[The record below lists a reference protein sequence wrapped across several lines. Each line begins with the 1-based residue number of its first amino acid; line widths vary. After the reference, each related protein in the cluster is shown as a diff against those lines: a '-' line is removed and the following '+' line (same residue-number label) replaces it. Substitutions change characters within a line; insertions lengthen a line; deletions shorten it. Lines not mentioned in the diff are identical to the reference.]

1 MPMAELFIELF
12 GEEIPARMQK
22 AAEARL
28 SDAVAAGLAEAGLG
42 GEKPQSWSGPR
53 RLAVSV
59 SGIAAKEADISEER
73 RGPRADA
80 PEQAVAGFLKSAG
93 ISRDQAEVRSTPKG
107 DFLFAVINR
116 KGREATAILPEMIS
130 GLIGDFTWPKTMRW
144 GTSRKGW
151 VRPLHRITVLFDG
164 KPLAGQV
171 DLGGGMTLPFG
182 TETEGHR
189 MLAPGTISL
198 EGGATYASVLEAAH
212 VIADREA
219 RKNMISAGLSAFAGE
234 YDVSVGE
241 DQGLLEEVTGLVEYP
256 HLIMGQ
262 IDDDF
267 MTLPREILVTSM
279 RSHQKYFSFEKS
291 DGTLAPYFA
300 TVSNMSADDARDAI
314 IRAGNERVL
323 RARLAD
329 ARFFWDQDCNTPL
342 DSMVDRLG
350 EITFFEGLGS
360 MQQKAERLA
369 DLAAFIDDQH
379 SDTSRRAGHLAK
391 ADLVSQTV
399 GEFPEVQGV
408 IGGYLA
414 RHGGEDKAVAEAIAE
429 HYRPEGPG
437 DAIPATDLGR
447 RVALADKIDTLVGFF
462 GIGAVPTGSKDPYA
476 LRRAALGII
485 RIIIEGKIEKP
496 LTPLFDKAA
505 KAHGFQATPDTLLP
519 FFHDRLKVWLRD
531 RGIRHDLVSAVIREG
546 DSRNDDLNHI
556 CRLAETLASFMAQDD
571 GAALLAGYKRASNI
585 LAAEEKKEGRRFD
598 GNVDPSGFS
607 DENEIALHQRCDALA
622 AEPVADTDTAI
633 ARMQSLGGLRA
644 PIDSFF
650 ENVTVND
657 DDQQTRLNRLNLLA
671 RIRMIMEEVADF
683 SAIEGQTE
691 QKG

>member
-1 MPMAELFIELF
+1 MAELFVELF

-22 AAEARL
+22 AAESRL
-28 SDAVAAGLAEAGLG
+28 RDALMAGLTEAGLG
-42 GEKPQSWSGPR
+42 GEHPQSWSGPR

-59 SGIAAKEADISEER
+59 GGIAAKEADISEER

-107 DFLFAVINR
+107 DFLFAVIDR
-116 KGREATAILPEMIS
+116 KGREATTILPEMIS
-130 GLIGDFTWPKTMRW
+130 TLIGDFTWPKTMRW

-171 DLGGGMTLPFG
+171 DLGGEMALSFG

-189 MLAPGTISL
+189 MLAPGVISL
-198 EGGATYASVLEAAH
+198 SGGASYAAALEAAH
-212 VIADREA
+212 VIADRET
-219 RKNMISAGLSAFAGE
+219 RKDMISSGLSAFASKNG
-234 YDVSVGE
+234 VSVGE
-241 DQGLLEEVTGLVEYP
+241 DQSLLEEVTGLVEYP

-267 MTLPREILVTSM
+267 MQLPREILVTSM
-279 RSHQKYFSFEKS
+279 RSHQKYFSFENA

-300 TVSNMSADDARDAI
+300 TVSNMTADDARDAI
-314 IRAGNERVL
+314 ICAGNERVL

-329 ARFFWDQDCNTPL
+329 ARFFWDQDCKTPL
-342 DSMVDRLG
+342 DSMVERLG

-360 MQQKAERLA
+360 MKQKAERLA
-369 DLAAFIDDQH
+369 NLAAFIADG
-379 SDTSRRAGHLAK
+379 DTDTCRRAGHLAK

-408 IGGYLA
+408 IGGYLG
-414 RHGGEDKAVAEAIAE
+414 RHGGEVEAVANAVAE

-437 DAIPATDLGR
+437 DAIPATDPGR
-447 RVALADKIDTLVGFF
+447 RIALADKIDTLVGFF
-462 GIGAVPTGSKDPYA
+462 GIGAVPTGSKDPFA
-476 LRRAALGII
+476 LRRAALGVI
-485 RIIIEGKIEKP
+485 RIIIEGEIDLP
-496 LTPLFDKAA
+496 LTPVFDKAA
-505 KAHGFQATPDTLLP
+505 KAYGFDAAAESLMP

-531 RGIRHDLVSAVIREG
+531 RGIRHDLVSAVIRQG
-546 DSRNDDLNHI
+546 DSRNDDLNHL

-598 GNVDPSGFS
+598 GKVDPSGFRD
-607 DENEIALHQRCDALA
+607 DEEIALHQRCDALA
-622 AEPVADTDTAI
+622 AKPVADTDTAI

-644 PIDSFF
+644 PIDRFF

-657 DDQQTRLNRLNLLA
+657 DDQHTRLNRLNLLA

>member
-1 MPMAELFIELF
+1 M
-12 GEEIPARMQK
+12 
-22 AAEARL
+22 
-28 SDAVAAGLAEAGLG
+28 
-42 GEKPQSWSGPR
+42 
-53 RLAVSV
+53 
-59 SGIAAKEADISEER
+59 
-73 RGPRADA
+73 
-80 PEQAVAGFLKSAG
+80 
-93 ISRDQAEVRSTPKG
+93 
-107 DFLFAVINR
+107 
-116 KGREATAILPEMIS
+116 
-130 GLIGDFTWPKTMRW
+130 
-144 GTSRKGW
+144 
-151 VRPLHRITVLFDG
+151 
-164 KPLAGQV
+164 
-171 DLGGGMTLPFG
+171 
-182 TETEGHR
+182 
-189 MLAPGTISL
+189 
-198 EGGATYASVLEAAH
+198 
-212 VIADREA
+212 
-219 RKNMISAGLSAFAGE
+219 
-234 YDVSVGE
+234 
-241 DQGLLEEVTGLVEYP
+241 
-256 HLIMGQ
+256 
-262 IDDDF
+262 
-267 MTLPREILVTSM
+267 
-279 RSHQKYFSFEKS
+279 
-291 DGTLAPYFA
+291 LAPYFA
-300 TVSNMSADDARDAI
+300 TVSNMSADDARDAVI
-314 IRAGNERVL
+314 CAGNERVL

-329 ARFFWDQDCNTPL
+329 ARFFWDQDCKTPL

-369 DLAAFIDDQH
+369 DLAAFIADGDAE
-379 SDTSRRAGHLAK
+379 TCRRAGHLAK

-414 RHGGEDKAVAEAIAE
+414 RHGGEDKAVADAVAE

-462 GIGAVPTGSKDPYA
+462 GIGAVPTGSKDPFA
-476 LRRAALGII
+476 LRRAALGVI
-485 RIIIEGKIEKP
+485 RIIIEGEIDLP
-496 LTPLFDKAA
+496 LTPVFDKAA
-505 KAHGFQATPDTLLP
+505 KAHGFDATPENLMP

-531 RGIRHDLVSAVIREG
+531 RGIRHDLVSAVIRQG
-546 DSRNDDLNHI
+546 DSRNDDLNHL

-598 GNVDPSGFS
+598 GKVDPSGFR
-607 DENEIALHQRCDALA
+607 DDDEIALHERCDALA
-622 AEPVADTDTAI
+622 AKPVADTDTAI